1 MLSYGATNQQRLV
14 KELNASVSQ
23 LIPWIIVSDKLT
35 ITDST
40 LNLKIVDP
48 KLPTRRIQFSAS
60 TTASIGILVV
70 LNASTSVSRGA
81 SGQENFVTVIL
92 QAANFQQVLAQLVG
106 STVTIPADYP
116 ILMDNQ
122 YLATVTIVFKKL
134 NPTDNEFELAP
145 VSVGVSASNVTTW
158 ALGPLFVTDL
168 SLTAGFDCT
177 TIPSTN
183 TLSLNGRTK
192 ISGSTNPVD
201 VLITL
206 TNLETLIIGIATPIE
221 PTQLVGTF
229 VLGGLDS
236 QSLQAPDVTSASGPD
251 GYRDAAC
258 VNASIIFMRD
268 TSWYA
273 DSLSLDVASGVQQ
286 WSLVDSYLWAKD
298 LKLAIALKD
307 MHA

>member
-1 MLSYGATNQQRLV
+1 MVQQIDKGWSL
-14 KELNASVSQ
+14 KELDASVSQ
-23 LIPWIIVSDKLT
+23 LIPWIIVPDKLT

-48 KLPTRRIQFSAS
+48 KLLTRRIQLATS

-81 SGQENFVTVIL
+81 SGQEKFATVIL
-92 QAANFQQVLAQLVG
+92 QAANSQQVLAQLVG
-106 STVTIPADYP
+106 STVTIPADCP
-116 ILMDNQ
+116 ILTDNQ
-122 YLATVTIVFKKL
+122 YLVTVIIFCKKL
-134 NPTDNEFELAP
+134 NPTDNEFGLAP

-168 SLTAGFDCT
+168 SLTAGFDST
-177 TIPSTN
+177 KTPSTD

-192 ISGSTNPVD
+192 ISGLTNPVD

-229 VLGGLDS
+229 ILGGLDS
-236 QSLQAPDVTSASGPD
+236 QNLQAPDVTSASGP
-251 GYRDAAC
+251 
-258 VNASIIFMRD
+258 
-268 TSWYA
+268 
-273 DSLSLDVASGVQQ
+273 
-286 WSLVDSYLWAKD
+286 
-298 LKLAIALKD
+298 
-307 MHA
+307 